1 MEKVIVLG
9 LPGCSHCKALIEG
22 LDNRGILYKLLDAD
36 SNSQLADRMESL
48 LKTNEYPIV
57 IVEGTR
63 GSTYL
68 YRVDSYEEAKSSPVV
83 YATNVGCVSIDSMI
97 EQIKK
102 YNK

>member
-9 LPGCSHCKALIEG
+9 LPRCSHCKALIEG
-22 LDNRGILYKLLDAD
+22 LDDKGILYKLLDAND
-36 SNSQLADRMESL
+36 NSQLADRMESL

-63 GSTYL
+63 GSIYL
-68 YRVDSYEEAKSSPVV
+68 YRVDSYEEAKSSPVA
-83 YATNVGCVSIDSMI
+83 YATKVGCVSIDSMI

>member
-22 LDNRGILYKLLDAD
+22 LDDRGILYKLLDAD

-68 YRVDSYEEAKSSPVV
+68 YRVDSYEEAKSSPVA
-83 YATNVGCVSIDSMI
+83 YATKVGCVSIDSMI

>member
-22 LDNRGILYKLLDAD
+22 LDNKGILYKLLDAD
-36 SNSQLADRMESL
+36 DNSQLADRMESL

-68 YRVDSYEEAKSSPVV
+68 YRVDSYEEAKSSPVA
-83 YATNVGCVSIDSMI
+83 YATKIGCVSIDSMI

>member
-22 LDNRGILYKLLDAD
+22 LDNKGILYKLLDAD
-36 SNSQLADRMESL
+36 DNSQLADRIESL
-48 LKTNEYPIV
+48 LKTNEYPLV

-68 YRVDSYEEAKSSPVV
+68 NRVDSYEEAKSSPVA
-83 YATNVGCVSIDSMI
+83 YATKIGCVSIDSMI

>member
-68 YRVDSYEEAKSSPVV
+68 YRVDSYEEAKSSPVT
-83 YATNVGCVSIDSMI
+83 YATKVGCVSIDSMI

>member
-9 LPGCSHCKALIEG
+9 LLGCGYCKALVEG
-22 LDNRGILYKLLDAD
+22 LDDKGILYKLLDAND
-36 SNSQLADRMESL
+36 NSQLADRMESL
-48 LKTNEYPIV
+48 LKTNEYPLV
-57 IVEGTR
+57 IVEGTQ

-68 YRVDSYEEAKSSPVV
+68 YRVDSYEEAKSSPVA
-83 YATNVGCVSIDSMI
+83 YATKVGCVSIDSMI

>member
-22 LDNRGILYKLLDAD
+22 LDDRGILYKLLDAD

-83 YATNVGCVSIDSMI
+83 YATKVGCVSIDSMI

>member
-68 YRVDSYEEAKSSPVV
+68 YRVDSYEEAKSSPVA
-83 YATNVGCVSIDSMI
+83 YATKVGCVSIDSMI

>member
-36 SNSQLADRMESL
+36 SNGQLADRMESL

-57 IVEGTR
+57 IVEGTQ
-63 GSTYL
+63 GSTYF
-68 YRVDSYEEAKSSPVV
+68 YRVDSYEEAKSSPVA
-83 YATNVGCVSIDSMI
+83 YATKVGCVSIDSMI

>member
-22 LDNRGILYKLLDAD
+22 LDDKGILYKLLDAND
-36 SNSQLADRMESL
+36 NSRLADRMESL

-68 YRVDSYEEAKSSPVV
+68 YRVDSYEEAKSSLVA
-83 YATNVGCVSIDSMI
+83 YATKVGCVSIDSMI